1 MRSEEEIKYT
11 AAVITILVGLFK
23 LREFL
28 GSESPESVER
38 DRGTVR
44 VERPDG
50 TVLEI
55 DSEVTDLYFNE
66 DEVEVQ
72 LRKHFQTIQE
82 DDRIEG
88 FTIEDPDT
96 GEERFHVDR
105 EEFERLAG
113 REEDEPET
121 RRVSERVGI
130 TVVRIVF
137 DQDRGWE
144 FLYQRDSISA
154 KIEDLG
160 FWARVDHREESFQK
174 GDRLEVEL
182 ERKQEFDPTINDWR
196 TVDHR
201 ITQVYGHEPRPE
213 QGDIF
218 DLPEE

>member
-144 FLYQRDSISA
+144 FLYQGDSISA

-174 GDRLEVEL
+174 GDRG
-182 ERKQEFDPTINDWR
+182 
-196 TVDHR
+196 R
-201 ITQVYGHEPRPE
+201 IGA
-213 QGDIF
+213 
-218 DLPEE
+218 